1 MHDVRYATHAANKA
15 AVFEYIE
22 VLYKRKLWRTK
33 NRGELTQTKQRGKRG
48 TEHTLLAIQPKVT
61 KSARLAENNQRG
73 TNMNYTTPAI
83 LLVAAL
89 ALGACTGPM
98 GPQGSQGNT
107 GNTGNTGA
115 KGATGNQGNTGYT
128 GAQGETGNTGNTGA
142 PGTQGD
148 TGATGMQGNTG
159 NTGATGAKGKTGT
172 ATGTSG
178 STIVVI
184 PPK

>member
-15 AVFEYIE
+15 AVFECIE
-22 VLYKRKLWRTK
+22 VLYKRKLWQTK
-33 NRGELTQTKQRGKRG
+33 NRGELTQPKQRGKRG

-73 TNMNYTTPAI
+73 TTMNYTTPSI
-83 LLVAAL
+83 LLVAVL

-115 KGATGNQGNTGYT
+115 KGATGNQGNTGNTGYT
-128 GAQGETGNTGNTGA
+128 GAQGETGNTGN
-142 PGTQGD
+142 